1 MHLPGSAWSRRGS
14 RRIPVGDPALQR
26 LPGWEL
32 FDKRAQHWQRGSYLI
47 VVQDRGESDIEVLFD
62 LAHRSGGVDAL
73 GTEGLQRGSPV
84 RRADGRLHKPLVR
97 ERAHQPAR
105 ATPLAY
111 ETLPDLPHGQRSPR
125 VTQDGDRLGLRGR
138 QILLLEHH
146 RKRPR
151 PFTLRGEDEV
161 AELLDRLHRHRISP
175 LDDVSCIMRDTSSIR
190 KRIALSTNSPTL
202 VTVPC
207 FSGAPWD
214 ERQLAPLRTYPVR
227 TMRLPE
233 AVDDIDLYADFLAVQ
248 VESLSDYVLV
258 GDSFGAV
265 ISLALAI
272 RQPTGLRGLVL
283 SGGFAAN
290 PLPHWKAIAGRAS
303 RYAGGPLYRQVTLR
317 IHARELASR
326 FDHTAEVPH
335 RQDDYRR
342 LFVENTPRASYT
354 ARVTS
359 VISFDVRDQLA
370 KVRVPTLLIT
380 PADDLL
386 VGAQAAR
393 ELRQGIPN
401 ARETV
406 LPSTGH
412 MFRFTHPNLYGQT
425 ILEFL
430 QDLDRPPLPADHS
443 DSPATPRATV

>member
-1 MHLPGSAWSRRGS
+1 MTRHL
-14 RRIPVGDPALQR
+14 V
-26 LPGWEL
+26 E
-32 FDKRAQHWQRGSYLI
+32 
-47 VVQDRGESDIEVLFD
+47 
-62 LAHRSGGVDAL
+62 
-73 GTEGLQRGSPV
+73 
-84 RRADGRLHKPLVR
+84 
-97 ERAHQPAR
+97 
-105 ATPLAY
+105 
-111 ETLPDLPHGQRSPR
+111 
-125 VTQDGDRLGLRGR
+125 
-138 QILLLEHH
+138 
-146 RKRPR
+146 
-151 PFTLRGEDEV
+151 
-161 AELLDRLHRHRISP
+161 
-175 LDDVSCIMRDTSSIR
+175 
-190 KRIALSTNSPTL
+190 RIALSTTRPTL

-214 ERQLAPLRTYPVR
+214 ERQLAPLQAYPVR

-233 AVDDIDLYADFLAVQ
+233 AVKDIDRYADFLAAQVQ
-248 VESLSDYVLV
+248 SLSDYVLV

-303 RYAGGPLYRQVTLR
+303 RYAGGPLDRHGTLR

-326 FDHTAEVPH
+326 FDRTAEIPH
-335 RQDDYRR
+335 RQENYRR
-342 LFVENTPRASYT
+342 LFVKNTPRASYT

-359 VISFDVRDQLA
+359 VVSFDVRDQLA
-370 KVRVPTLLIT
+370 KVSVPTLLIT
-380 PADDLL
+380 PADDRL
-386 VGAQAAR
+386 VGEQAAR

-430 QDLDRPPLPADHS
+430 QDLDRTALPRDHRNS
-443 DSPATPRATV
+443 SATPTATV

>member
-1 MHLPGSAWSRRGS
+1 MP
-14 RRIPVGDPALQR
+14 
-26 LPGWEL
+26 
-32 FDKRAQHWQRGSYLI
+32 
-47 VVQDRGESDIEVLFD
+47 
-62 LAHRSGGVDAL
+62 
-73 GTEGLQRGSPV
+73 T
-84 RRADGRLHKPLVR
+84 
-97 ERAHQPAR
+97 
-105 ATPLAY
+105 T
-111 ETLPDLPHGQRSPR
+111 
-125 VTQDGDRLGLRGR
+125 
-138 QILLLEHH
+138 
-146 RKRPR
+146 
-151 PFTLRGEDEV
+151 
-161 AELLDRLHRHRISP
+161 
-175 LDDVSCIMRDTSSIR
+175 
-190 KRIALSTNSPTL
+190 SPTL

-214 ERQLAPLRTYPVR
+214 ERQLASLRTYPVR

-248 VESLSDYVLV
+248 VESLSDYVLL

-303 RYAGGPLYRQVTLR
+303 RYAGGPLYRHGTLR

-342 LFVENTPRASYT
+342 LFLENTPRASYT

-380 PADDLL
+380 PADDRL

-430 QDLDRPPLPADHS
+430 QNLDRPAPPGDHS
-443 DSPATPRATV
+443 DSSATPRATV